1 MTERIVFAISWQKI
15 SAPVG
20 QRFAELTAWLTRE
33 SGLSIIP
40 RCALSYEELAR
51 MLRSN
56 EAQLAWLPPIVFLR
70 LERDDIAAPLVSHR
84 RSGQSTFQSVLVVRA
99 SSTIESLDGMRGA
112 RAAWVDPWSAAGYVL
127 PRLELAAL
135 GMDPRS
141 MFSEQRFFGSHDAA
155 VRALLAD
162 EADVVATFAQREKDG
177 SVSGGGWSKI
187 AGANDTV
194 RVLASFGAIPNDVIV
209 SRTDLSVEKQGAIAR
224 ALVAAS
230 KNAEMAEHIQHIFGV
245 EHFREDGLPNYYN
258 LRRALESA
266 TAGGLLELT
275 T

>member
-20 QRFAELTAWLTRE
+20 ERFAALTAWLTRE

-51 MLRSN
+51 MLRSH
-56 EAQLAWLPPIVFLR
+56 EAHLAWLPPIVFLR
-70 LERDDIAAPLVSHR
+70 LERDNVASPLVSHR
-84 RSGQSTFQSVLVVRA
+84 RAGHSNFQSVLVVRA
-99 SSTIESLDGMRGA
+99 SSTIESLDGLRGA

-135 GMDPRS
+135 GMDPRTL
-141 MFSEQRFFGSHDAA
+141 FSEQRFFGSHDAA
-155 VRALLAD
+155 VRALLASD
-162 EADVVATFAQREKDG
+162 ADVVATFAQRESNG

-187 AGANDTV
+187 DGASDTV
-194 RVLASFGAIPNDVIV
+194 RVLATFGAIPNDVIV
-209 SRTDLSVEKQGAIAR
+209 ARTDLAIEKQGAVAR

-230 KNAEMAEHIQHIFGV
+230 KNAEMAEHIEHIFGV
-245 EHFREDGLPNYYN
+245 EQFREDGLPNYYN
-258 LRRALESA
+258 LRRSLDTA
-266 TAGGLLELT
+266 TAGGLLDLT